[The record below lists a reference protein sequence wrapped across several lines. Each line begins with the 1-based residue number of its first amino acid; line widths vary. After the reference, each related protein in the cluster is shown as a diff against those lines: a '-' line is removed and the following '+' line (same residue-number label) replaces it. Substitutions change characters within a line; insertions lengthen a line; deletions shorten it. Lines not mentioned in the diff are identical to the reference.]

1 MAQSQ
6 PFIESR
12 FMQELKEGLLSGFGA
27 MNLSTKKIR
36 GSFDKVFLGGA

>member
-6 PFIESR
+6 PVIESH

-27 MNLSTKKIR
+27 KNLSIKK
-36 GSFDKVFLGGA
+36 FTEFLIKFF